1 MGGISMETLQN
12 TSPAKINPLPNTIS
26 TSAQTVTQENHTQ
39 FNQNLTTTHCS
50 GRKTHDRCDLRSKYS
65 RSTGGINDGLVSIF
79 QVFQALVFS
88 SNKTLELIPSK

>member
-50 GRKTHDRCDLRSKYS
+50 GRKTHDRCDLRSNTAEAQAGLMMTCVNIS
-65 RSTGGINDGLVSIF
+65 GISGPG
-79 QVFQALVFS
+79 FS